1 MGYSLSWA
9 AVKGGTLQMICD
21 ACNLRPTGEREEIAE
36 SNIDAAEIPGGWYLV
51 LFNQRETDDRL
62 LARLSAKGEVVS
74 CFVEDHVMFSTAS
87 GWSRG
92 MQVWK
97 IFHDCEEGRYHLDV
111 SGNPPPALTEIRERL
126 KQEQDG
132 AGGEKAD
139 VDFIYDVPAEV
150 AKSLTGFRHDQDIA
164 GMAGDV
170 YHVLE
175 PSPEISPKTGRM
187 RRLSSI
193 FRGNRQ

>member
-1 MGYSLSWA
+1 
-9 AVKGGTLQMICD
+9 
-21 ACNLRPTGEREEIAE
+21 
-36 SNIDAAEIPGGWYLV
+36 
-51 LFNQRETDDRL
+51 
-62 LARLSAKGEVVS
+62 
-74 CFVEDHVMFSTAS
+74 MFSSAL

-92 MQVWK
+92 TQVWK
-97 IFHDCEEGRYHLDV
+97 IFHDCEEGGCHPDV

-126 KQEQDG
+126 KQELDA

-139 VDFIYDVPAEV
+139 VDFIYDVPAKV

-175 PSPEISPKTGRM
+175 PSAEISPKTGPM
-187 RRLSSI
+187 RRPSSI
-193 FRGNRQ
+193 FKGNRP

>member
-1 MGYSLSWA
+1 
-9 AVKGGTLQMICD
+9 
-21 ACNLRPTGEREEIAE
+21 
-36 SNIDAAEIPGGWYLV
+36 
-51 LFNQRETDDRL
+51 
-62 LARLSAKGEVVS
+62 
-74 CFVEDHVMFSTAS
+74 
-87 GWSRG
+87 

-111 SGNPPPALTEIRERL
+111 SGNPPLTEIRERL
-126 KQEQDG
+126 KQEQDA

-170 YHVLE
+170 YDVLE
-175 PSPEISPKTGRM
+175 PSAEISPKTGLM